1 MKTGLSTSRVLSILI
16 NLDKFQSQLE
26 DLKPE
31 KQRILGNLKNKFL
44 N

>member
-16 NLDKFQSQLE
+16 NLDKLQSQLE
-26 DLKPE
+26 DLMPE
-31 KQRILGNLKNKFL
+31 KQRILGNLQNKFL

>member
-16 NLDKFQSQLE
+16 NLDKLQSQLE
-26 DLKPE
+26 DLMPG